1 MLKLKKLPASFYATA
16 SGKERVRAWL
26 KDLNMADRRVVGQ
39 DIATAEFGRPVSMP
53 LSRSLEKGYSKSAP
67 IFLPVGFLG

>member
-16 SGKERVRAWL
+16 SGKERVQALL

-39 DIATAEFGRPVSMP
+39 DIVTAEFGRPVRMT
-53 LSRSLEKGYSKSAP
+53 LSHSLEKGYSKSAP
-67 IFLPVGFLG
+67 IFLSVGFLG